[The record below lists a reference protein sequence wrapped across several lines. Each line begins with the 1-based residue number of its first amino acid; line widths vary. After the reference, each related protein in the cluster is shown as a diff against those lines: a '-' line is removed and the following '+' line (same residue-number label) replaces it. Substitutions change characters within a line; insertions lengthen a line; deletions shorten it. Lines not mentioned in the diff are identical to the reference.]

1 MDLRQLRYVV
11 AVASRR
17 SFTRAAEDLGIAQ
30 PALSQQVAALERELG
45 VRLFDRTNRR
55 VAPTQAGLA
64 LSIRAERILEDAA
77 AAARE
82 VGAHADGQRGRVAV
96 GTCRSFA
103 DFTLPKILG
112 EFHRRYPEIEVSL
125 EEGSA
130 ADLLARLRSGAID
143 VLAGELSGDGPT
155 HIGNDLQE
163 EALFEDDLV
172 VATAHSHPFASR
184 ALVEIA
190 DLRDEAFVVFGG
202 SSATHERLRQ
212 LAAAAGFVPR
222 VFCESFDSLTVRA
235 LVAENLGVA
244 LFPRSLGNTPG
255 PRVAMLA
262 VAPQKLTQRTSLV
275 TASATLRP
283 AAQSLLDV
291 IRELTL

>member
-64 LSIRAERILEDAA
+64 LSVRAERILEDAA

-82 VGAHADGQRGRVAV
+82 VGAHAGGQRGRVVV
-96 GTCRSFA
+96 GSCRSFA
-103 DFTLPKILG
+103 DFMLPKILG

-125 EEGSA
+125 DEGSA
-130 ADLLARLRSGAID
+130 ADVLARLRSGAID
-143 VLAGELSGDGPT
+143 VIAGELWSDGPT
-155 HIGNDLQE
+155 QFGNDLQE
-163 EALFEDDLV
+163 ETLFEDELV
-172 VATAHSHPFASR
+172 VATAPSHPFASR
-184 ALVEIA
+184 APVEIA
-190 DLRDEAFVVFGG
+190 DLRNEAFVVFGG
-202 SSATHERLRQ
+202 SSRERLLQ

-222 VFCESFDSLTVRA
+222 VFCESSDSLTVRA

-262 VAPQKLTQRTSLV
+262 VAPQKLTQRISIV
-275 TASATLRP
+275 TANATLRP
-283 AAQSLLDV
+283 AAQSLLDL
-291 IRELTL
+291 IRELAT

>member
-172 VATAHSHPFASR
+172 VATAPSHPFASR
-184 ALVEIA
+184 ALVEIG
-190 DLRDEAFVVFGG
+190 LEQV
-202 SSATHERLRQ
+202 E
-212 LAAAAGFVPR
+212 
-222 VFCESFDSLTVRA
+222 E
-235 LVAENLGVA
+235 VA
-244 LFPRSLGNTPG
+244 LARAHIEGRVVWVYPNQGQTGYYRSLGNTPG

>member
-64 LSIRAERILEDAA
+64 LSVRAERILEDAA

-82 VGAHADGQRGRVAV
+82 VGAHAGGHRGRVAV

-172 VATAHSHPFASR
+172 VATAPSHPFASR
-184 ALVEIA
+184 GTVEIA
-190 DLRDEAFVVFGG
+190 DLRNEAFIVLGG
-202 SSATHERLRQ
+202 YSRDRLSQ
-212 LAAAAGFVPR
+212 LAAAGGFVPR
-222 VFCESFDSLTVRA
+222 IFCAPYDSLTVRS

-255 PRVAMLA
+255 PRIAMLA
-262 VAPQKLTQRTSLV
+262 VAPQKLMHRTSLV
-275 TASATLRP
+275 TANATLRP